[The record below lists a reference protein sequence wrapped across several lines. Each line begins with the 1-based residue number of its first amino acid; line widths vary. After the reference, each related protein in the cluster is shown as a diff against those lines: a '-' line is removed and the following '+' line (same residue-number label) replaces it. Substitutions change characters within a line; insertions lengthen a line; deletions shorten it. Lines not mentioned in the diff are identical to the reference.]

1 MTQRVAVID
10 YGMGNLHS
18 VASALEHAGAFEVT
32 VTHDH
37 EAITKADR
45 VVFPG
50 VGGIRDCM
58 DAIRGL
64 GCDQLLEQ
72 AITVERKPVLAIC
85 VGMQSLMTTSEENGG
100 VVCLNQVPGEVTFF
114 GSPHRASDGAR
125 LKVPHMGWN
134 QVVQKRAHPLWAG
147 IESGTHFYFVH
158 SYHVVPNDP
167 DLVVGTFDYG
177 LSGCAA
183 LARDNVFATQFHPEK
198 SHQAGLTLLKNFL
211 SWDGTC

>member
-1 MTQRVAVID
+1 
-10 YGMGNLHS
+10 MGNLHS
-18 VASALEHAGAFEVT
+18 VASALEHAGALEVT

-37 EAITKADR
+37 EAITNADR

-58 DAIRGL
+58 EAIRGL

-85 VGMQSLMTTSEENGG
+85 VGMQSLMTASEENGG
-100 VVCLNQVPGEVTFF
+100 IACLNQVPGEVTFF
-114 GSPHRASDGAR
+114 GNPHRGSDGTR

-134 QVVQKRAHPLWAG
+134 QVVQKRPHPLWAG

-158 SYHVVPNDP
+158 SYHVVPKDP

-177 LSGCAA
+177 LAGCAA

-198 SHQAGLTLLKNFL
+198 SDQAGLTLLKNFL

>member
-18 VASALEHAGAFEVT
+18 VASALEHAGALEVT

-37 EAITKADR
+37 AAISKADR

-100 VVCLNQVPGEVTFF
+100 VACLNQVPGEVTFF
-114 GSPHRASDGAR
+114 GKPSSSVGRDSIKSAPHGLESSCAE
-125 LKVPHMGWN
+125 
-134 QVVQKRAHPLWAG
+134 AG
-147 IESGTHFYFVH
+147 PSFVGR
-158 SYHVVPNDP
+158 Y
-167 DLVVGTFDYG
+167 
-177 LSGCAA
+177 
-183 LARDNVFATQFHPEK
+183 
-198 SHQAGLTLLKNFL
+198 
-211 SWDGTC
+211 

>member
-18 VASALEHAGAFEVT
+18 VASALEHAGALEVT

-37 EAITKADR
+37 AAISKADR

-58 DAIRGL
+58 DAISGL

-100 VVCLNQVPGEVTFF
+100 VVCLNQVPGEVTFREAE
-114 GSPHRASDGAR
+114 PASLDELERR
-125 LKVPHMGWN
+125 LSDN
-134 QVVQKRAHPLWAG
+134 
-147 IESGTHFYFVH
+147 EF
-158 SYHVVPNDP
+158 
-167 DLVVGTFDYG
+167 DLVAVGR
-177 LSGCAA
+177 A
-183 LARDNVFATQFHPEK
+183 LISNPSWVDMVRDDRPDDIKPFRKEHLGQLV
-198 SHQAGLTLLKNFL
+198 
-211 SWDGTC
+211 

>member
-1 MTQRVAVID
+1 MMLTVQLVSIYRA
-10 YGMGNLHS
+10 
-18 VASALEHAGAFEVT
+18 AFLSLL
-32 VTHDH
+32 
-37 EAITKADR
+37 R
-45 VVFPG
+45 
-50 VGGIRDCM
+50 
-58 DAIRGL
+58 
-64 GCDQLLEQ
+64 CDQLLEQ

-85 VGMQSLMTTSEENGG
+85 VGMQSLMTASEENGG
-100 VVCLNQVPGEVTFF
+100 IACLNQVPGEVTFF
-114 GSPHRASDGAR
+114 GNPHRGSDGTR

-134 QVVQKRAHPLWAG
+134 QVVQKRPHPLWAG

-158 SYHVVPNDP
+158 SYHVVPKDP

>member
-18 VASALEHAGAFEVT
+18 VASALEHAGALEVT

-37 EAITKADR
+37 EAITNADR

-58 DAIRGL
+58 EAIRGL

-85 VGMQSLMTTSEENGG
+85 VGMQSLMTASEENGG
-100 VVCLNQVPGEVTFF
+100 IACLNQVPGEVTFF
-114 GSPHRASDGAR
+114 GNPHRGSDGTR

-134 QVVQKRAHPLWAG
+134 QVVQKRPHPLWAG

-158 SYHVVPNDP
+158 SYHVVPKDP
-167 DLVVGTFDYG
+167 DLVVGTFDDG

-183 LARDNVFATQFHPEK
+183 LARDNVFAAQFHPEK